1 MSLSTTH
8 RLISARPFIF
18 FTIILLI
25 KGYLAWFV
33 LFDATP
39 TWQPLVTELPFAWLA
54 FCLLE
59 WFASKRKLIYYM
71 ALNLLFTSIFFAV
84 IMYYKY
90 FGVIVTYHAL
100 EQVNQVTAVKDS
112 VFELLDPYFLFIF
125 TDIILIPLL
134 IYRSA
139 NSRLW
144 RSLSARKLK
153 RSTASVL
160 FVVSA
165 ALCLLNIWPNR
176 ASMNE
181 IKKAEEMGILN
192 YEAFTVADRRDE
204 PLVPAD
210 MITQDAIN
218 AMKGIQEPD
227 SPNLSGAAEGRNVII
242 VQLEAFQNFLI
253 DLKIEGQEVTP
264 NMNKLARDN
273 FYFPHFFQQVGQG
286 NTSDAEFVVNTSL
299 YIPPHGAAAMQYA
312 DKALPSMPKLL
323 ADRGYESYNFHTN
336 DVAFWNRNN
345 LYDALGFTRYYDKPF
360 FTEEDKVFFGASD
373 EVLYRR
379 TAEELKQ
386 KQDAGTK
393 FYAHVISMTAHHPFS
408 IPAEKDKIKLPA
420 RYQGTFVG
428 DYIRAQSYADY
439 ALGKFIEE
447 LKVSGLWENSILL
460 VYGDHLGLPKYSLD
474 GNDKRL
480 MEEIYGRTYTY
491 HDMINIPFIIA
502 GDNVTYPSR
511 QQQIGGQSD
520 VMPTVMNLLGISMQN
535 HVHFGQDLLNQK
547 TRNLLPQRYYLPSG
561 SFLSG
566 ESLYIP
572 GVGFEDGVEYPLTG
586 GEAKPVET
594 VTEQDYDGALN
605 LLRYSDS
612 YVEQLPDREK

>member
-8 RLISARPFIF
+8 RLISTRPFIF
-18 FTIILLI
+18 FTIIMLI
-25 KGYLAWFV
+25 KGYLAWHV
-33 LFDATP
+33 IFDTTP
-39 TWQPLVTELPFAWLA
+39 TWQPLVTELPFCWLA

-139 NSRLW
+139 NHRLW
-144 RSLSARKLK
+144 RHRSARRLN
-153 RSTASVL
+153 RGTVGVL
-160 FVVSA
+160 FIVSA

-181 IKKAEEMGILN
+181 IKQAEEMGILN
-192 YEAFTVADRRDE
+192 YEAFTVADQQDE
-204 PLVPAD
+204 TIVAAD
-210 MITQDAIN
+210 QITQDAID
-218 AMKGIQEPD
+218 AMKGIQEPA
-227 SPNLSGAAEGRNVII
+227 SPNLTGAAAGRNVII
-242 VQLEAFQNFLI
+242 VQMEAFQNFLI

-264 NMNKLARDN
+264 NLNKLARDN

-286 NTSDAEFVVNTSL
+286 NTSDAEFVVNTSF
-299 YIPPHGAAAMQYA
+299 YIPPHGAATMQYA

-323 ADRGYESYNFHTN
+323 EASGYESYNFHTN
-336 DVAFWNRNN
+336 DVAFWNREN
-345 LYDALGFTRYYDKPF
+345 LYKALGFTHYYDKTF

-373 EVLYRR
+373 EVLYRK
-379 TAEELKQ
+379 TAEELKK

-408 IPAEKDKIKLPA
+408 IPEEKDKIKLPE

-447 LKVSGLWENSILL
+447 LKASGVWENSILL

-474 GNDKRL
+474 SDDKAL
-480 MEEIYGRTYTY
+480 MEEIYGRAYTYT
-491 HDMINIPFIIA
+491 DMINIPFIIA

-520 VMPTVMNLLGISMQN
+520 VMPTVMNLLGISIED

-547 TRNLLPQRYYLPSG
+547 TYNLLPQRYYLPSG

-566 ESLYIP
+566 QSLYIP
-572 GVGFEDGVEYPLTG
+572 GVAFKDGLEYPLTG
-586 GEAKPVET
+586 DGAKPVET
-594 VTEQDYDGALN
+594 VTQQDYDNALK
-605 LLRYSDS
+605 LLQYSDS
-612 YVEQLPDREK
+612 YVQQLPDRQE